1 VEEHTVTLPLAY
13 DITWTVFAVLWL
25 ALVIATTVSVLRARH
40 TSGAAK
46 IAWIL
51 VVVALPI
58 LGSLAWFTLGSRPA
72 ERGGAGRT

>member
-1 VEEHTVTLPLAY
+1 MEEHTAQLPLAY

-40 TSGAAK
+40 ASGAAK

-51 VVVALPI
+51 LVVALPI
-58 LGSLAWFTLGSRPA
+58 LGSLAWFTLGSKPA
-72 ERGGAGRT
+72 ERSGPGPS